1 MSSLQLDLR
10 ARRMFLAD
18 WFARLADEAG
28 LQLDQYGSNDEAFT
42 LGPPTGLNVAAKFIE
57 AHPFLQFVSSDPARQ
72 DVVDDLA
79 LKAVARVNA
88 EDLGDINWY
97 SVSLAAEGFK
107 LASPFSMGSFIQQL
121 GNQTRILGWRRLGS
135 NVLIEFVEELPADWD
150 EKNVLLAPK
159 GIAHVHMAIP
169 APRAGFLSSH
179 IARGTTETI
188 AAICTFAL
196 GRAVA
201 LPPTVFPSKPEK
213 VSDLN
218 VRRIDP
224 AILTLARK
232 SVPLDIFSP
241 IGVPGGLQFF
251 ERMRAAFL
259 TFDAALHQ
267 QHNFVASIL
276 YVVTAEAITT
286 PNVNWRDSKLTT
298 RFINFFDELIP
309 ADLDTIVA
317 HANFEDAFQIPRGTR
332 TNRSLRRALLDQI
345 YELRSGLVHSGLRPS
360 YQGFGISVPEDMRR
374 SLLADFAE
382 VAILGYL
389 GSPRSSVV
397 GHPEIGRT
405 ENKG

>member
-1 MSSLQLDLR
+1 ML
-10 ARRMFLAD
+10 LAD
-18 WFARLADEAG
+18 WFARLAGEAG
-28 LQLDQYGSNDEAFT
+28 LPLDQYGSSGEAFT
-42 LGPPTGLNVAAKFIE
+42 LGAPTGLNVAAKFIE
-57 AHPFLQFVSSDPARQ
+57 AYPFLQFVSSDTARQ
-72 DVVDDLA
+72 ELIDDLA

-88 EDLGDINWY
+88 RDLGGINWY
-97 SVSLAAEGFK
+97 SVSLAAEGFR
-107 LASPFSMGSFIQQL
+107 LASPFSIGSFVQQL

-135 NVLIEFVEELPADWD
+135 NILIEFAEELPADWD

-179 IARGTTETI
+179 IARATIETV

-201 LPPTVFPSKPEK
+201 LPPSVFPSKPEE
-213 VSDLN
+213 VPDLDA
-218 VRRIDP
+218 RRIDQ

-232 SVPLDIFSP
+232 HVSLDIFSP
-241 IGVPGGLQFF
+241 TGVPGGRQFF

-259 TFDAALHQ
+259 TFDAALQQ

-276 YVVTAEAITT
+276 YVVAAEAITT
-286 PNVNWRDSKLTT
+286 PNVNWRDSKLTN

-309 ADLDTIVA
+309 SDLDTIVA
-317 HANFEDAFQIPRGTR
+317 HANFEAAFEIRRGIR
-332 TNRSLRRALLDQI
+332 TGRSLRRELLDRI

-382 VAILGYL
+382 SAILGYL
-389 GSPRSSVV
+389 VSPRSSVI
-397 GHPEIGRT
+397 GHPALGANAE
-405 ENKG
+405 KSSA